1 MIAEM
6 VKRSERGFTIVCY
19 ADDPKLFK
27 NNMKKKYRNSIRIF
41 KIYIISQIKGKKINQ
56 LYQEFLIV
64 ALFLTNKIC
73 YLLSTYCRSETL

>member
-1 MIAEM
+1 MHQITNSGGGVIAEM

-41 KIYIISQIKGKKINQ
+41 KIYIISQIKGKKSISYIRN
-56 LYQEFLIV
+56 
-64 ALFLTNKIC
+64 
-73 YLLSTYCRSETL
+73 S